1 MTLPCT
7 QPWGTSDFLQCCLC
21 TQSLHSAKAFNQ
33 ICSQTSE
40 PLLEPFSHHCHFIPS
55 WRVLGLKTR
64 RGLFLL
70 ENPKTPEP
78 DFQPGSSDAFPLS
91 SLLCT
96 EPHTSTKQD
105 GPCAGLSHPR
115 RRKEMQREEW
125 HLNQNDNSWHNND
138 KTEFLWEALD
148 LLKGPFCLIPGK
160 RRGCQS
166 PRALQA
172 AGNEPP
178 QNTEQRSCASL
189 KSRHPPCCLL
199 GFCCWAFPKQSA
211 LWNTSCFKRSCTLS
225 HPKAPLLVCMAHT
238 ASRNGFTLLCT
249 STRTATRS
257 VHPSYFPK
265 REKMTSDF
273 QQEGLLPTAPR
284 CTAQFLLLH
293 KAPTGRLGE
302 PRAGRHTALTS
313 ISAHAVQT
321 ALNKQDQRALS

>member
-1 MTLPCT
+1 MSPHK
-7 QPWGTSDFLQCCLC
+7 
-21 TQSLHSAKAFNQ
+21 TQSKEAVLPWKAD
-33 ICSQTSE
+33 T
-40 PLLEPFSHHCHFIPS
+40 
-55 WRVLGLKTR
+55 
-64 RGLFLL
+64 
-70 ENPKTPEP
+70 
-78 DFQPGSSDAFPLS
+78 A
-91 SLLCT
+91 
-96 EPHTSTKQD
+96 
-105 GPCAGLSHPR
+105 
-115 RRKEMQREEW
+115 
-125 HLNQNDNSWHNND
+125 
-138 KTEFLWEALD
+138 
-148 LLKGPFCLIPGK
+148 
-160 RRGCQS
+160 
-166 PRALQA
+166 
-172 AGNEPP
+172 
-178 QNTEQRSCASL
+178 
-189 KSRHPPCCLL
+189 PCCLL

-225 HPKAPLLVCMAHT
+225 HPKAPLLVCMACT